1 MLRDKRK
8 FIVVVAIIIA
18 TVMLAA
24 CGGGGTTGGG
34 GGGTTDSGSSGG
46 GGAPATAPAT
56 IKIGVPNPDT
66 GPLATFGIGT
76 PWAELLV
83 QDFVNNELGG
93 IYIEEYDQKIPIE
106 TIFVNTESSD
116 TKAAEVTQ
124 QLITNDGVNIL
135 VARHTPGTALPVSA
149 TAEAMSV
156 PFVSLECPN
165 EPWVG
170 GAPYEWGCHSFWYV
184 SSICAMYM
192 DMWKELG
199 FGEGTEVGLIF
210 PDDPD
215 GNGWR
220 PVFNEMLPAN
230 GFVVVDPGP
239 TEMEQADWTG
249 VINIFKQGN
258 VKIVTGIPITPD
270 WVSFSTQSI
279 AQGFTYEIATIGRGC
294 LFPAAVEASP
304 EEIIP
309 KITSEIW
316 WSPWHPW
323 TSSLTGMTCPELADK
338 WVAEIG
344 EPWSAPK
351 GYKYAGMEIAVD
363 ALIRAASL
371 DPAKIRD
378 AIVTT
383 DLETLIGHIK
393 YQQTHLTDKTA
404 RIAETALVGGQW
416 RVAGHRDDGSPIAEI
431 DVVYNKSY
439 PAVPINGTLHIP
451 K

>member
-1 MLRDKRK
+1 MLNNKK
-8 FIVVVAIIIA
+8 KWVSLIFAIVVSLVL
-18 TVMLAA
+18 LAA
-24 CGGGGTTGGG
+24 CGSGGGGTTGGG
-34 GGGTTDSGSSGG
+34 GGGESSGG

-66 GPLATFGIGT
+66 GPLAPFGIGT

-83 QDFVNNELGG
+83 QDYVNNELGG
-93 IYIEEYDQKIPIE
+93 IYNEEYDQNIPIE
-106 TIFVNTESSD
+106 CVFANTESSD
-116 TKAAEVTQ
+116 TKANEVTQ
-124 QLITNDGVNIL
+124 QMITNDGVNIL

-149 TAEAMSV
+149 TAEAMNV

-184 SSICAMYM
+184 TSVCEMYM

-199 FGEGTEVGLIF
+199 YGEGTVVGLIF

-220 PVFNEMLPAN
+220 PVFNDMLPAN
-230 GFVVVDPGP
+230 GFTVVDPGP

-249 VINIFKQGN
+249 VINIFKQGG
-258 VKIVTGIPITPD
+258 VQIVTGIPITPD
-270 WVSFSTQSI
+270 WASFATQSI
-279 AQGFTYEIATIGRGC
+279 AQGYDFEIATIGRGC
-294 LFPAAVEASP
+294 LFPSGVESGP
-304 EEIIP
+304 EEVIP
-309 KITSEIW
+309 KILSEIW

-323 TSSLTGMTCPELADK
+323 TSALTGMTCAELADK

-363 ALIRAASL
+363 SLIRAASL
-371 DPAKIRD
+371 DPVKIRD
-378 AIVTT
+378 AIVAT
-383 DLETLIGHIK
+383 DLDTLVGHIK

-404 RIAETALVGGQW
+404 RIAETAIVGGQW
-416 RVAGHRDDGSPIAEI
+416 RVAGHRPDGTPIAEI

-439 PAVPINGTLHIP
+439 PAVPINGVMHIP
-451 K
+451 GN